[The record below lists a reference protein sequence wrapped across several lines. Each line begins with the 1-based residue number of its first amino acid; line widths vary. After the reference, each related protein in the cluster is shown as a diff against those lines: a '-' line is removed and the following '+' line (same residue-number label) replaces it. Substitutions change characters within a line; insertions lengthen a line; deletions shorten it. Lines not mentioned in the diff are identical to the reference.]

1 MRNLL
6 EKRNGEAMHLVADLR
21 VDDARCSGKAML
33 PAREVTFGQGDV
45 AQQANCRDEAVS
57 ENQENVNA
65 CIQP

>member
-1 MRNLL
+1 
-6 EKRNGEAMHLVADLR
+6 MHLVAYLR
-21 VDDARCSGKAML
+21 VDDAHCSGKAML
-33 PAREVTFGQGDV
+33 PAREVTVGQGDV